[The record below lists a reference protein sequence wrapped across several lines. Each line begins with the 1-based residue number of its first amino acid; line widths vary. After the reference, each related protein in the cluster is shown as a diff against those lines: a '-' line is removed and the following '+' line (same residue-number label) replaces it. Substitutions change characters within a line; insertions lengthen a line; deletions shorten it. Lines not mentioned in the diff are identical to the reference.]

1 MKKPYLLL
9 VISLIAAALV
19 LTGIGAYIKY
29 AILRPYG
36 LYQDENLIALP
47 FMLISDKGMQCVIRD
62 AMHPTEPSA
71 VPTQPPESTGE
82 PTQPPTEKPT
92 EEPTEEPSE
101 EPTQPPATDPPP
113 EPTEKPTE
121 LPTEPPTDPPAE
133 PPTDPRPGFDP
144 EDPEMEGVPE
154 SWFDDVLFIGDSRT
168 EEMRDYARL
177 GKADYFCAVGLT
189 VFDVDQKALSLPGMG
204 TVTLDQ
210 VLSENQYGKIF
221 ISLGINECGYPMDS
235 LMGAYTRLVEKIR
248 DRQPDATVVLQG
260 IMTVSRKKAASA
272 TYFQPAHL
280 QLINERI
287 KALADGKQIYYIDVN
302 DSFADSEGYLPD
314 YMSGDGC
321 HLYAKYNVLW
331 ADWLRYIVKT
341 LNI

>member
-47 FMLISDKGMQCVIRD
+47 FMLISDKGMQYVIRD

-92 EEPTEEPSE
+92 EP
-101 EPTQPPATDPPP
+101 
-113 EPTEKPTE
+113 
-121 LPTEPPTDPPAE
+121 PTEPPTDPPAE

-210 VLSENQYGKIF
+210 VLSANQYGKIF

-248 DRQPDATVVLQG
+248 DTQPDATVVLQG

-280 QLINERI
+280 QLINDRI
-287 KALADGKQIYYIDVN
+287 EALADGKQIYYIDVN

-341 LNI
+341 LDI